1 MLFNLNNRIKIKIVG
16 APSRF
21 QEFLEEELNFLSFDD
36 SKDHDDLDVIIKFE
50 DGLQVTEHAVLH
62 RAPIGYDNEG
72 VFWFD
77 PNHKIAR
84 IDFSN
89 FDNGITALKVGS
101 DFNTHFFYILIL
113 YLISFKSL
121 RTGGV
126 FCHASAVKYKG
137 KTIIFPA
144 WRHVGKTNLMLEFLK
159 AGAELI
165 SDDGIIYYENGEII
179 AFSKRLHL
187 LYFNF
192 ISNPDL
198 LDGVDGHTS
207 KLIDFV
213 DKARGGHYELSDQ
226 SIEEVQKLIRVRLPN
241 SVITKG
247 EFKSDISK
255 CDLIIHLNK
264 NLSKENLPSQLK
276 FIDLE
281 NLVVK
286 TTESSLFELDHFV
299 EAYKIASL
307 TEGKVSEIMDNNSKK
322 IRDITSKAFSNA
334 EAYLELN
341 FTNFLDSS
349 DAKKLIDTYLDES

>member
-1 MLFNLNNRIKIKIVG
+1 MLFNLNNKIKIKIVRP
-16 APSRF
+16 PSRF
-21 QEFLEEELNFLSFDD
+21 QNFLEQELNFLSLDD
-36 SKDHDDLDVIIKFE
+36 SEDHNDLDVLIEFE

-62 RAPIGYDNEG
+62 KAPVGYDNQG

-77 PNHKIAR
+77 PNHQIAR
-84 IDFSN
+84 INFSN
-89 FDNGITALKVGS
+89 FDNGITTLKVSS

-121 RTGGV
+121 RNGGV

-144 WRHVGKTNLMLEFLK
+144 WRHVGKTNLMLELLK

-198 LDGVDGHTS
+198 LESVDGHTT

-213 DKARGGHYELSDQ
+213 DKARRGHYELSDQ

-241 SVITKG
+241 SSITKG
-247 EFKSDISK
+247 EFKPEISK

-264 NLSKENLPSQLK
+264 NLSKKNSHSHLN

-281 NLVVK
+281 HLVVK
-286 TTESSLFELDHFV
+286 TTESCLFELDHFI

-322 IRDITSKAFSNA
+322 IRKITSKAFSNA

-341 FTNFLDSS
+341 FTNYLDSS
-349 DAKKLIDTYLDES
+349 YAKKLVDRYLDES